1 MITIKIYKS
10 YILPIK
16 NISKKDIDYL
26 FECNRE
32 SAKVWNECLRINKEY
47 WTNEQKYVDANYL
60 QTQLKGFSKVL
71 PSNCVQVTIKKFIG
85 ARTGVQHARKAG
97 RTDEKYSWRQKKFY
111 NTIWKGQSVRTKD
124 NHIILGRPKSMNI
137 MINGKSKP
145 NSIKVYSKY
154 IPPNI
159 CYAEILYDNGLKLA
173 LNYWI
178 DSEEYEQIE
187 SNNISAIDLGE
198 IHTMTSVDTIGN
210 TQIITGRRL
219 RSYQRFRNKELGTIQ
234 KKLSKCKKD
243 SKNYKKYRQ
252 AINKLMS
259 KSNSKITNELHKTS
273 KIYVDYAVNNKIK
286 TVIVGDLA
294 NFNMNLKNI
303 KSGGKLQKLVQWN
316 YGQLINMLAY
326 KLARHGII
334 VNQISEAYTSQT
346 CPNCGHK
353 YKPKSRNYICSECR
367 FTLHRDVVGAYNILS
382 KYINDGK
389 ILKMDLE
396 LKSLRYLRIT

>member
-1 MITIKIYKS
+1 MIIIKIYKS
-10 YILPIK
+10 YIIPIK
-16 NISKKDIDYL
+16 NLPQKDIDYL

-47 WTNEQKYVDANYL
+47 WNNEQKYVDTNYL
-60 QTQLKGFSKVL
+60 QTKLKGFSKVL
-71 PSNCVQVTIKKFIG
+71 PSNCVQVTIKKFMG
-85 ARTGVQHARKAG
+85 AITGIQRARKAG
-97 RTDEKYSWRQKKFY
+97 RTDMKYPWKQKNFY
-111 NTIWKGQSVRTKD
+111 NTIWKGQSVKVKYNYLLLCKPMD
-124 NHIILGRPKSMNI
+124 K
-137 MINGKSKP
+137 INKKLLP
-145 NSIKVYSKY
+145 PIKIYSEY

-178 DSEEYEQIE
+178 DSEDYEQID

-198 IHTMTSVDTIGN
+198 IHTITSVDTIGN

-219 RSYQRFRNKELGTIQ
+219 RSYQRFRNKELGKIQ
-234 KKLSKCKKD
+234 HKLSKCKKG
-243 SKNYKKYRQ
+243 SRNYKKYRQ
-252 AINKLMS
+252 TIRKLTS
-259 KSNSKITNELHKTS
+259 KSNSKITNELHKIS
-273 KIYVDYAVNNKIK
+273 KLYTNYTVKNKIK
-286 TVIVGDLA
+286 TVIVGELA

-303 KSGGKLQKLVQWN
+303 KGGGGKLQKLVQWN
-316 YGQLINMLAY
+316 YGQLINMLTY
-326 KLARHGII
+326 KLARYG
-334 VNQISEAYTSQT
+334 VTVTEISEAYTSQT

-353 YKPKSRNYICSECR
+353 YKPKGRNYICSECG

-396 LKSLRYLRIT
+396 LKPLKYLRIT